1 MSLLLAPI
9 PSINLSQSYFDLLY
23 EGTNLTLDCS
33 VQFPVFIDYH
43 WSVNIK
49 KDGKTVI
56 NSTSISVHS
65 NKYAVDVEFFV
76 LNSNTD
82 SGNYT
87 CVVDNIASNDHY
99 FENVEESSPSLS
111 LHILGTV
118 IIDKLFIFV

>member
-1 MSLLLAPI
+1 M
-9 PSINLSQSYFDLLY
+9 
-23 EGTNLTLDCS
+23 DCS

-49 KDGKTVI
+49 KDGNTIV

-65 NKYAVDVEFFV
+65 NNYGADVEFSV
-76 LNSNTD
+76 LNSDTD

-99 FENVEESSPSLS
+99 FENLEESSPSLS
-111 LHILGTV
+111 LHILGRV
-118 IIDKLFIFV
+118 IIDHL